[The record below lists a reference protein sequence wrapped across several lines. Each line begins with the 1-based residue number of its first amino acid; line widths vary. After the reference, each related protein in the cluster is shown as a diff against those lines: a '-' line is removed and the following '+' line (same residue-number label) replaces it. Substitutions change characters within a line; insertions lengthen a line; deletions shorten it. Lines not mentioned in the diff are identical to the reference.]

1 MIKNIFYISKILFL
15 KLILCTALLA
25 SDVIIP
31 QQKPKDE
38 NINKINYNSH
48 KKKWDLKSYKT
59 YVVSSVPG
67 EVIYGD
73 KFRFLIEK
81 KKDVTQ
87 LLHYLLL

>member
-1 MIKNIFYISKILFL
+1 MRIL
-15 KLILCTALLA
+15 I
-25 SDVIIP
+25 
-31 QQKPKDE
+31 
-38 NINKINYNSH
+38 INYNSH

-81 KKDVTQ
+81 KGCNTVAPLFTFLTTMPNKTI
-87 LLHYLLL
+87 YEIEEGIFS